1 VISWFQSFAFKWVN
15 LCRSIEYSM
24 PAADKLDKAT
34 VAGLYK
40 SNAVDPELESA
51 RFQLLSL

>member
-1 VISWFQSFAFKWVN
+1 
-15 LCRSIEYSM
+15 M